1 MNERSPG
8 TLALKS
14 NMATTTLCPAS
25 GDASSSGSV
34 NGVVGEAKLVE
45 TCSSDNSFSL
55 LCAIGGNGLL

>member
-34 NGVVGEAKLVE
+34 NGVAGVAKL
-45 TCSSDNSFSL
+45 
-55 LCAIGGNGLL
+55 I